1 MCFFWYNIPMTKNEK
16 AASVNRGLR
25 LLRLGWFCHNF
36 LLILPVIVLIYTQK
50 GITVGDFFLI
60 QGLFRVAAFLFEIPS
75 GYMSDCLS
83 RRRVLISAA
92 IVSTF
97 GFTAIA
103 MAHGFWMIML
113 GEGLLGVAS
122 ALFSGTLEAYTYDLL
137 KRTKQQKEFLKEYG
151 NISTHANIASF
162 VATLIGG
169 MLYAGVGGDNLLW
182 IETGIAAIA
191 IIAFLFIPEL
201 TEVKRVV
208 NHKSAVADAFG
219 ITYKTMKNPKLRNF
233 IVFPA
238 LFGSFTLVLLWIMQP
253 IMDQAAVPVS
263 LFGFYVGANQLSRA
277 IFAKYAYKICDKFGN
292 MTTSV
297 FATLSIIL
305 CIICGILAVN
315 IQNMV
320 AVYILCVGVALIPSS
335 QSLIGLQFNTLIHD
349 DVKSQERG
357 TVIST
362 RAMVSTLL
370 GAGWLVAAKFLV
382 DGFGITT
389 TLVALLITTVILFWA
404 LGKVSVF
411 IKK

>member
-1 MCFFWYNIPMTKNEK
+1 MTKNEK
-16 AASVNRGLR
+16 SASVNRGLR

-83 RRRVLISAA
+83 RKRVLISAA
-92 IVSTF
+92 VVATG
-97 GFTAIA
+97 GFATVA

-137 KRTKQQKEFLKEYG
+137 KRTNQQKEFLKEYG
-151 NISTHANIASF
+151 NISTYANIASF

-182 IETGIAAIA
+182 IETGIAAVA
-191 IIAFLFIPEL
+191 IIAFLFVPEL

-208 NHKSAVADAFG
+208 NHKSAIADAVG
-219 ITYKTMKNPKLRNF
+219 ITWNTMKNSKLRNF
-233 IVFPA
+233 IIFPSI
-238 LFGSFTLVLLWIMQP
+238 FGAFTIVLLWIMQP
-253 IMDQAAVPVS
+253 IMEQATVPVS

-277 IFAKYAYKICDKFGN
+277 VFSKYAHKICAKFGN
-292 MTTSV
+292 MTTSLLSV
-297 FATLSIIL
+297 FSIIL
-305 CIICGILAVN
+305 CITAGILAIN
-315 IQNMV
+315 IQNMFF
-320 AVYILCVGVALIPSS
+320 VYILCAIVALGPAI
-335 QSLIGLQFNTLIHD
+335 QSLNGLQFNTLIHHD
-349 DVKSQERG
+349 IKSQERG

-362 RAMVSTLL
+362 RAMVSTIFGAILL
-370 GAGWLVAAKFLV
+370 CIAKFLV
-382 DGFGITT
+382 DGFGITI
-389 TLVALLITTVILFWA
+389 TLVVFLIMTVVLFWA
-404 LGKVSVF
+404 LQKVSKF

>member
-1 MCFFWYNIPMTKNEK
+1 MTKK
-16 AASVNRGLR
+16 DKSASVNRGLR

-92 IVSTF
+92 VVATG
-97 GFTAIA
+97 GFATIAI
-103 MAHGFWMIML
+103 AHGFWMIML

-137 KRTKQQKEFLKEYG
+137 KRTNRQKEFLKEYG
-151 NISTHANIASF
+151 NISTYSNIASF
-162 VATLIGG
+162 VATVIGG
-169 MLYAGVGGDNLLW
+169 MLYAGVGSDMLLW

-191 IIAFLFIPEL
+191 IIAFLFVPEL

-208 NHKSAVADAFG
+208 KHKSALADAVS
-219 ITYKTMKNPKLRNF
+219 ITWNTMKNHKLRNF
-233 IVFPA
+233 ILFPA
-238 LFGSFTLVLLWIMQP
+238 VFGSFTLVLLWIMQP
-253 IMDQAAVPVS
+253 IMKDAAVPVG

-277 IFAKYAYKICDKFGN
+277 IFSKYAYKICHKFGN

-297 FATLSIIL
+297 LATLSIVL
-305 CIICGILAVN
+305 CIVCGILAVN

-335 QSLIGLQFNTLIHD
+335 QALIGLQFNTLIHD
-349 DVKSQERG
+349 DIKSQERG

-362 RAMVSTLL
+362 RAMVSTLI
-370 GAGWLVAAKFLV
+370 GAIWLVVAKFLV

-389 TLVALLITTVILFWA
+389 TLVVLLVTTVILFWA
-404 LGKVSVF
+404 LGKVSAF